1 MFTCTLLT
9 TAALLCI
16 GRIIILSFFQFKLN
30 AFVSASRVLSC
41 VNALNNGE
49 IFLLRGFAEK
59 LLGPSLYRFLAA
71 LSQPVQ
77 VSATG

>member
-1 MFTCTLLT
+1 M
-9 TAALLCI
+9 CI
-16 GRIIILSFFQFKLN
+16 GRIIILMWFFFFQFKLN

-41 VNALNNGE
+41 VHALNNGE

-59 LLGPSLYRFLAA
+59 LLGPSLYRFLAT

>member
-1 MFTCTLLT
+1 MYFAHDIGT
-9 TAALLCI
+9 TVYWENDNFNVV
-16 GRIIILSFFQFKLN
+16 FFQFKLN
-30 AFVSASRVLSC
+30 AFVSASRI
-41 VNALNNGE
+41 NALNNGE

-59 LLGPSLYRFLAA
+59 LLGPSLYRFLAT

>member
-1 MFTCTLLT
+1 MYSAHDSGT
-9 TAALLCI
+9 TVYRENNNFE
-16 GRIIILSFFQFKLN
+16 GFFQFKLN
-30 AFVSASRVLSC
+30 AFLSASRVLSC

-59 LLGPSLYRFLAA
+59 LLGPSLYRFLAT